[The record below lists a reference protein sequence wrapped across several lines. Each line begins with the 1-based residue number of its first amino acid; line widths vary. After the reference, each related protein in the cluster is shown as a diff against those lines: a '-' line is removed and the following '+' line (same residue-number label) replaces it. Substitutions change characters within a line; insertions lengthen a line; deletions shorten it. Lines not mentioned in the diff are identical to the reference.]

1 MKRITVIGIHAMKRF
16 AVLFI
21 LAVTLSLNGFAQ
33 AIIIPDMVKSDW
45 DIAGARI
52 LTPDR
57 FDSTFTVDCGY
68 GFEGD
73 KRESIQSAIDHAGSA
88 MGINRV
94 LIKGECA
101 VYGNLRLVGGQ
112 HDSVYVMGEGPGGVN
127 YKLGSG
133 PATVIKF
140 VNIKSD
146 TVNYRADEL
155 HMNFAAGFMLYGP
168 ARERSIGTIEAYDPE
183 TNTITLSQAQ
193 NVREGDMLM
202 FRATNITGAVRTITD
217 HVGQMNQVRESEQN
231 RITLDND
238 FSLTWNHHQH
248 QNNGNDIRV
257 YSVRSPLTSAGLSHL
272 GIINDI
278 VGYDDRQSVCD
289 ERVNPGTPECPQH
302 VSHITLYFA
311 RDIHIDNMYSYKA
324 LSRHIYMI
332 RSMRNTIERSF
343 FNDSY
348 HTAGYGG
355 AYGYGIMLLHQC
367 TLNRI
372 ENNIFRKQR
381 SAMTLGPGAHK
392 NVIAYN
398 YSREAFAQT
407 GNINRSDMRSRNLS
421 DSGNLLEG
429 NWIDRI
435 KNDAYHV
442 SDEFSFYGYSNVFL
456 RNHSQFS
463 YLQNEGG
470 RQFYYVGNRGNIQ
483 DTDEITLAKD
493 LYGFDR
499 EWNAVNHE
507 HYKSNS
513 EQIIT
518 LDLVSL
524 FRGDKPEYFSQ
535 TDSLNDGYSWP
546 HLGPRPKSFL
556 DDDLPLTQDV
566 PARGRY
572 CSAYND
578 FINPRYHCHDR
589 MANVYVFTESD
600 TKYARMNFQNA
611 RIILLDDVEITFAGT
626 VTIDNSTIE
635 LGENADINFSES
647 GSVSVSN
654 TRFTNKK
661 TQSHS
666 D

>member
-1 MKRITVIGIHAMKRF
+1 MNRF
-16 AVLFI
+16 VLFVL
-21 LAVTLSLNGFAQ
+21 LALTHNFSGFAQ
-33 AIIIPDMVKSDW
+33 AIIIPDMVKSEW
-45 DIAGARI
+45 YNAGARFA
-52 LTPDR
+52 TPDR
-57 FDSTFTVDCGY
+57 FDSTFTVDCGR
-68 GFEGD
+68 GFEGN
-73 KRESIQSAIDHAGSA
+73 KRESIQSAMDSAGSA
-88 MGINRV
+88 PGINRV

-127 YKLGSG
+127 YRLGTG

-140 VNIKSD
+140 MNIKSD
-146 TVNYRADEL
+146 SVNYRADEL
-155 HMNFAAGFMLYGP
+155 HMNFSAGFMLHGP

-183 TNTITLSQAQ
+183 TNTIKLSQAQ

-202 FRATNITGAVRTITD
+202 FRVTNVTYANRMVTD
-217 HVGQMNQVRESEQN
+217 HVGQLNQVRMAEQN
-231 RITLDND
+231 SITLEND
-238 FSLTWNHHQH
+238 FNLTWHHHLH

-257 YSVRSPLTSAGLSHL
+257 YHVPSPLTSAGISHL

-278 VGYDDRQSVCD
+278 VGFDDRQSVCD

-311 RDIHIDNMYSYKA
+311 RDIHIDNIYSYKA

-332 RSMRNTIERSF
+332 RSMHSTIERSF

-421 DSGNLLEG
+421 DSGNLMEG

-442 SDEFSFYGYSNVFL
+442 SDEFSFYGFNNVFL
-456 RNHSQFS
+456 RNHSQYAF
-463 YLQNEGG
+463 LQNEGG
-470 RQFYYVGNRGNIQ
+470 RQFFFVGNHGNFHN
-483 DTDEITLAKD
+483 TDAITLAKD

-499 EWNAVNHE
+499 EWNAVTHE
-507 HYKSNS
+507 LYKSNDD
-513 EQIIT
+513 QIFT

-524 FRGDKPEYFSQ
+524 FRADEPEYFSQ

-546 HLGPRPKSFL
+546 HLGPQPISFL
-556 DDDLPLTQDV
+556 DENAPLTQDV

-578 FINPRYHCHDR
+578 FIDPRYHCDDR
-589 MANVYVFTESD
+589 MANVFVFTESD

-611 RIILLDDVEITFAGT
+611 RIVLLNDVEITFAGT

-635 LGENADINFSES
+635 LGENADINFSED
-647 GSVSVSN
+647 GSVTISR
-654 TRFTNKK
+654 TRFTNRK
-661 TQSHS
+661 T
-666 D
+666 DNLLDN